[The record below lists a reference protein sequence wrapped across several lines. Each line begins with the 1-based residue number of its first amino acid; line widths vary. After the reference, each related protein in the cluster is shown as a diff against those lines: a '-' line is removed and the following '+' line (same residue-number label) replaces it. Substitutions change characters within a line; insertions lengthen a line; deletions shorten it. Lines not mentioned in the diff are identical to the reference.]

1 MSVGVT
7 MKVPVLI
14 LLSLCGVAVFALPA
28 KGKRLSDEEMYHQMA
43 AFVEAHQH
51 IPADQ
56 KLVQNILASAKWA
69 ELVAQFGPQ
78 SPGKKKAV
86 KGVPERKKPLHK

>member
-1 MSVGVT
+1 
-7 MKVPVLI
+7 MKVPILI
-14 LLSLCGVAVFALPA
+14 IFSLFGVAVLALPTA
-28 KGKRLSDEEMYHQMA
+28 SHDTDKEKRLSDEDMYHQMA
-43 AFVEAHQH
+43 AFVDAHQH
-51 IPADQ
+51 IPSDQ